1 LTTHPAEKDIPIETA
16 LGLGAVV
23 ALILAT
29 SFFVAVEF
37 ALVAVDRDR
46 VEAAAAEGDRRAQLT
61 AIELRRLSFHLSA
74 AQLGI
79 TITSL
84 VLGFVAEPT
93 VASVIDGVVPSHAL
107 SVVLALVIVTVA
119 TMVFGELIPKG
130 LAIAAP
136 LRVVRRLVRAM
147 RLYGLV
153 FGPLIRLLNGAADWA
168 VRRVGIEPREEL
180 RSVRT
185 MEELELLIRSS
196 GEEGTLEAE
205 AFELLTRTIRFAH
218 KTAADALVPRVD
230 MKVVQDDSTVADLVA
245 ASVETGHSRFPVV
258 AGDPD
263 DIVGIVDVKDA
274 LRVQPSERPT
284 TPVTSLT
291 TDALVVPEGLDLES
305 LLTQLRDR
313 AQQMAIVLDEH
324 GGVAG
329 MVSLEDLVE
338 EIVGDIEDEHDH
350 PDLPRMPDVV
360 EGTIHLDDLFEATG
374 LRLPDG
380 EYETLA
386 GFVHDRLGR
395 IAREGDVVE
404 HEGWV
409 IQVVAMD
416 RRRIDSVRLMAP
428 VAADEPDG
436 TL

>member
-1 LTTHPAEKDIPIETA
+1 
-16 LGLGAVV
+16 
-23 ALILAT
+23 
-29 SFFVAVEF
+29 
-37 ALVAVDRDR
+37 VAVDRDR

-61 AIELRRLSFHLSA
+61 ATELRRLSFHLSA

-93 VASVIDGVVPSHAL
+93 VASVIDDVVPSHAL

-119 TMVFGELIPKG
+119 TMVVGELIPKG
-130 LAIAAP
+130 LAISSP
-136 LRVVRRLVRAM
+136 LRVVRRLVRAL

-153 FGPLIRLLNGAADWA
+153 FGPLIRMLNGAADWA

-230 MKVVQDDSTVADLVA
+230 MKVVQDDATVADLVQ
-245 ASVETGHSRFPVV
+245 ASVDTGHSRFPVV

-274 LRVQPSERPT
+274 LRVEPDARAT

-291 TDALVVPEGLDLES
+291 ADALVVPEGIDLEV

-313 AQQMAIVLDEH
+313 AQQLAIVLDEH

-329 MVSLEDLVE
+329 IVTLEDLVE
-338 EIVGDIEDEHDH
+338 EIVGDIEDEHDVRE
-350 PDLPRMPDVV
+350 LPRLPDVV
-360 EGTIHLDDLFEATG
+360 EGTIHLDDLYESTG

-380 EYETLA
+380 AYETLA
-386 GFVHDRLGR
+386 GFVLDRLGR
-395 IAREGDVVE
+395 IARAGDRVQ
-404 HEGWV
+404 HDGWTIEV
-409 IQVVAMD
+409 LAMD
-416 RRRIDSVRLMAP
+416 RRRIDSVRLTP
-428 VAADEPDG
+428 PTVTTAADAGDG